1 MRREP
6 MSVIRYLVL
15 AATLL
20 LSVAAAALDLDQ
32 AKAEGLVGE
41 QPNGYL
47 GVVKAT
53 SGAVELVSDIN
64 EKRRAAYERIAKQN
78 GITLDQVANLAG
90 QKAIEKPPAGQY
102 IKTPTGQ
109 WVEK

>member
-1 MRREP
+1 MT
-6 MSVIRYLVL
+6 MIRYLVL
-15 AATLL
+15 VAALL
-20 LSVAAAALDLDQ
+20 LSVTAAALDLNQ
-32 AKAEGLVGE
+32 AKSEGLVGE

-53 SGAVELVSDIN
+53 PAAVELVSDIN
-64 EKRRAAYERIAKQN
+64 DKRRSAYERIAKQN
-78 GITLDQVANLAG
+78 GITLDQVSKLAG
-90 QKAIEKPPAGQY
+90 QKAIERTAAGEY